1 MAGKDRKTLV
11 QPLQSFLR
19 NDGSD
24 LAAVCYGDW
33 HHKKCLGIL
42 KCVNQYIWLILVVC
56 RHDCIKGRS
65 VAQMK
70 HVHKNCEDKLG
81 LQRR

>member
-1 MAGKDRKTLV
+1 MGGKDRKTLV

-42 KCVNQYIWLILVVC
+42 K
-56 RHDCIKGRS
+56 R
-65 VAQMK
+65 
-70 HVHKNCEDKLG
+70 E
-81 LQRR
+81 